1 MGTGMKRLIPA
12 LQWIRGYDRRR
23 DLPGDLSAG
32 LTVAVMLIP
41 QGMAYAMLAGLPPI
55 VGLYASV
62 LPLLA
67 YAFLGTSR
75 QLAVGP
81 VAMVSLL
88 VATGVGAIV
97 EPGSGEFVV
106 LAVVL
111 AGMVGVMQLAMGLFR
126 LGSLVTL
133 LSHPVISGFTS
144 AAAIIIGLSQL
155 KHLLG
160 VDIARAP
167 RLHELL
173 ANAFGAVGDTHWITL
188 AIGVASIALLV
199 GLKKWNKRFP
209 GALAV
214 VGLGTL
220 ATWGLGLNE
229 LGVAIVGDVPAGLP
243 SPSMP
248 SFTIANLAELLP
260 TALAIS
266 LVGFMESI
274 SVAKAFARKNRY
286 EVDANQ
292 ELVGLGVANIVGFFF
307 GGYPVTGG
315 FSRTA
320 VNAQA
325 GAKTGLASA
334 ITAVVIAIALLFL
347 TPVFYFLPK
356 AVLAAIVMSA
366 VFGLIDVKELA
377 HLWKVKRTDAG
388 LLLLTFAITLFVG
401 IEEGIGAGV
410 VMSLVLFVRRS
421 TRPHHAVLGQ
431 LPGTTVYRNVERFE
445 EAEQVDGVL
454 IWRFDASFYFANA
467 AYFQAQVDKLLLDRG
482 DTRALVID
490 ASGINDLDASAEQM
504 LHDIHDRLEADGV
517 HMYLAGVK
525 GPVRDVMKRG
535 GLFELLEGRC
545 FHDVHG
551 AVEAARLQDVSPDED
566 SDPDAAWHG
575 SRKDN
580 DSQGDSPWPTSK
592 PSTTLAPTR

>member
-1 MGTGMKRLIPA
+1 MRWLPS
-12 LQWIRGYDRRR
+12 LEWIRGYDRR
-23 DLPGDLSAG
+23 DLPGDVTAG

-88 VATGVGAIV
+88 VATGVGGIA
-97 EPGSGEFVV
+97 EPGSTEFVI
-106 LAVVL
+106 LAVIL
-111 AGMVGVMQLAMGLFR
+111 AGMVGAMQLAMGL
-126 LGSLVTL
+126 LKMGSLVTL

-160 VDIARAP
+160 ANIARAP
-167 RLHELL
+167 RLHDLVINAVGALGETKPITLTIGVVSIVTLL
-173 ANAFGAVGDTHWITL
+173 A
-188 AIGVASIALLV
+188 
-199 GLKKWNKRFP
+199 LKRWNKRFP
-209 GALAV
+209 GALVV
-214 VGLGTL
+214 VGGATL
-220 ATWGLGLNE
+220 ATWAFDLHE
-229 LGVAIVGDVPAGLP
+229 AGVAIVGSVPAGFPAP
-243 SPSMP
+243 SVP
-248 SFTIANLAELLP
+248 SFELSQLGGLLP

-292 ELVGLGVANIVGFFF
+292 ELVALGTSNIIGFFF
-307 GGYPVTGG
+307 GAYPVTGG

-334 ITAVVIAIALLFL
+334 ITAIVIAISLLFL
-347 TPVFYFLPK
+347 TPLFYFLPK

-366 VFGLIDVKELA
+366 VFGLIDVQELR
-377 HLWKVKRTDAG
+377 HLWKVKRSDAG
-388 LLLLTFAITLFVG
+388 LLLLTFVVTLFVG
-401 IEEGIGAGV
+401 IEEGIVVGV
-410 VMSLVLFVRRS
+410 IASLALFVRRS
-421 TRPHHAVLGQ
+421 TKPHHAVLGR
-431 LPGTTVYRNVERFE
+431 LPGTTAYRNLERFP
-445 EAEQVDGVL
+445 EATPIDGIV

-467 AYFQAQVDKLLLDRG
+467 SFFRDQVDRLLLKAD
-482 DTRALVID
+482 DVHALILD
-490 ASGINDLDASAEQM
+490 ASGINDLDASAETM
-504 LHDIHDRLEADGV
+504 LHDIHQRLEAADV
-517 HMYLAGVK
+517 RLYLAGVK

-535 GLFELLEGRC
+535 GLDVALGEGRM

-551 AVEAARLQDVSPDED
+551 AAEAAQRDALQPVAGDEEIDPQADWHGARND
-566 SDPDAAWHG
+566 SDT
-575 SRKDN
+575 
-580 DSQGDSPWPTSK
+580 QGDSPWPTSK